1 MNNPFK
7 ILDKKILAIILG
19 AALLITLISVIAIVL
34 VVTKEN
40 RDTLEA
46 LKDRQRRE
54 EQALTSSTSF
64 GIEDYYLDIRDPD
77 VGAIYPAR
85 VPRTYWPLE
94 EVNKYWIPP
103 SKSGISTLKEDNDEK
118 IFQSLGVPHPGGSK

>member
-1 MNNPFK
+1 M
-7 ILDKKILAIILG
+7 LG

-34 VVTKEN
+34 IVSKEN
-40 RDTLEA
+40 NDTLEA

-64 GIEDYYLDIRDPD
+64 GIEDYYLDIRNPD

-94 EVNKYWIPP
+94 EVDKYWIPP
-103 SKSGISTLKEDNDEK
+103 SEAGITSLKEDNDEK
-118 IFQSLGVPHPGGSK
+118 IFQSLGVPHKDGTN